1 MKAKV
6 SEQPTYMKGYDI
18 MDRLEYSSI
27 LEPDKLPGINVTD
40 TDAIIEEI
48 IKMVKGYSPKA
59 NTDMIYVAYKV
70 AQAAHKNQFRKS
82 GEPYIDH
89 PVQTAYIAAEL
100 SMDAV
105 AISSALLHDVIED
118 TQYTFDD
125 LEILFGRNVA
135 EIVDGVTKLTKLQY
149 TSHEEQQVENLRKM
163 FLAMSKD
170 IRVVIIKLIDR
181 LHNMRTLNYQSHEK
195 QLEKAKETLEI
206 YSPLAHRLGMSKIK
220 SELEDLSLKYLDPI
234 AYEEIRTNINQKKSE
249 REQYVADIIET
260 LEDKMNELGIK
271 AQITGRAKHFYSIFR
286 KMFAQNKSIDEIYDL
301 FAVRIIVDTV
311 AECYAVL
318 GMVHEMYTPIPMRFK
333 DYIAMPKPNMYQ
345 SLHTTVVG
353 PKGTPFEIQIRTW
366 DMHKVAEEGIAA
378 HWKYKEGISGQT
390 DMDSK
395 LEWVRQLLEN
405 QQDIMD
411 TDEFLNNIKLDL
423 FNEEVFALTPNGKV
437 ISLRNGSTVIDFAFA
452 IHTQVGCKMCG
463 AKVNGKIV
471 PHDYKL
477 KNGDIVEIL
486 TSPTVKGPSRDW
498 LKIVKTS
505 QAKTKINQWL
515 KKECREENIISGKE
529 YIEKE
534 CKRINVPSSV
544 LFRDEWLAPIFRKY
558 QFNSIDDL
566 YASVGYGGLTAQ
578 KVVMRLNEEYVKLK
592 KEEKSQEHQDI
603 PETRVKKSKK
613 TKNSGINVV
622 GIDNCLVRLA
632 GCCNPVPGDD
642 IIGFIT
648 KGRGV
653 SVHRADC
660 SNMQHEVLSEEDK
673 LRFIPVEWAEEKHSV
688 YIDTMK
694 IETED
699 KPGMMMAIS
708 TVLAELKL
716 NCVSFTG
723 RVTKNKIG
731 IINLSVE
738 ISDTADVKKAATK
751 IKQLPGIIS
760 VSRTKN

>member
-1 MKAKV
+1 
-6 SEQPTYMKGYDI
+6 
-18 MDRLEYSSI
+18 MDKLEYSSI
-27 LEPDKLPGINVTD
+27 LAPDKLPGIKVED
-40 TDAIIEEI
+40 TDSIINEIIE
-48 IKMVKGYSPKA
+48 MVKKYSPKA
-59 NTDMIYVAYKV
+59 NTDMIYVAYRFAK
-70 AQAAHKNQFRKS
+70 AAHKNQFRKS

-100 SMDAV
+100 SMDV
-105 AISSALLHDVIED
+105 IAICSALLHDVIED
-118 TQYTFDD
+118 TPYTFDD
-125 LEILFGRNVA
+125 VAMLFGKNVA

-181 LHNMRTLNYQSHEK
+181 LHNMRTLNFQTPAK

-206 YSPLAHRLGMSKIK
+206 YSALAHRLGMSKIK

-234 AYEEIRTNINQKKSE
+234 AYEEIRTNIKQKKDE
-249 REQYVADIIET
+249 REKYVADIIKT
-260 LEDKMNELGIK
+260 LDDKLAEINIK
-271 AQITGRAKHFYSIFR
+271 GQITGRAKHFYSIFR

-301 FAVRIIVDTV
+301 FAVRIIVDSV
-311 AECYAVL
+311 ADCYAVL

-378 HWKYKEGISGQT
+378 HWKYKEGISGQN

-395 LEWVRQLLEN
+395 LEYVRQLLDN
-405 QQDIMD
+405 QQEIMD

-423 FNEEVFALTPNGKV
+423 FEDEVFALTPNGKV

-471 PHDYKL
+471 PHDYQL
-477 KNGDIVEIL
+477 KNGEIVEIL

-515 KKECREENIISGKE
+515 KKECRDENIIHGKE
-529 YIEKE
+529 FIEKE
-534 CKRINVPSSV
+534 CRRINVTPSV
-544 LFRDEWLAPIFRKY
+544 LLREEWLAPIYRKY
-558 QFNSIDDL
+558 NFNSVDDL

-578 KVVMRLNEEYVKLK
+578 KVILRLNEEYQKLK
-592 KEEKSQEHQDI
+592 KEEKQEIKPEDI
-603 PETRVKKSKK
+603 QTNVKRKK
-613 TKNSGINVV
+613 TTNSHGVIVK

-660 SNMQHEVLSEEDK
+660 TNMQPDVLSAEDK
-673 LRFIPVEWAEEKHSV
+673 LRFIPVEWADEKRATYV
-688 YIDTMK
+688 ATLT

-699 KPGMMMAIS
+699 RTGMMMEVT
-708 TVLAELKL
+708 TVLADLKI
-716 NCVSFTG
+716 NCVSITA
-723 RVTKNKIG
+723 RVTKNHIG
-731 IINLSVE
+731 IMTLGLE
-738 ISDTADVKKAATK
+738 ISDTSDVKRASNR
-751 IKQLPGIIS
+751 IRQIQGVIS
-760 VSRTKN
+760 VSRTKG

>member
-1 MKAKV
+1 
-6 SEQPTYMKGYDI
+6 
-18 MDRLEYSSI
+18 MDKLEYSTI
-27 LEPDKLPGINVTD
+27 LAPDKLPVLTQTD
-40 TDAIIEEI
+40 TDAIVEEI

-59 NTDMIYVAYKV
+59 NTDMIYIAYRLAK
-70 AQAAHKNQFRKS
+70 AAHKNQYRKS

-89 PVQTAYIAAEL
+89 PVQSAYIAAEL

-118 TQYTFDD
+118 TPYTFEDI
-125 LEILFGRNVA
+125 ENFFGRNVA

-149 TSHEEQQVENLRKM
+149 TNHEEQQVENLRKM

-181 LHNMRTLNYQSHEK
+181 LHNMRTLNFQTPEK

-234 AYEEIRTNINQKKSE
+234 AYEEIRTNIRHKKDE
-249 REQYVADIIET
+249 REKYVADIIKT
-260 LEDKMNELGIK
+260 LESKLEEIRIPY
-271 AQITGRAKHFYSIFR
+271 QITGRAKHFYSIFR

-301 FAVRIIVDTV
+301 FAVRIIVDSV
-311 AECYAVL
+311 SDCYAVL

-378 HWKYKEGISGQT
+378 HWKYKEGVSGQT

-437 ISLRNGSTVIDFAFA
+437 ISLANGSTVIDFAFA
-452 IHTQVGCKMCG
+452 IHTQVGCKMNG

-471 PHDYKL
+471 THDYKL

-505 QAKTKINQWL
+505 QARTKINQWL
-515 KKECREENIISGKE
+515 KKECREENIIHGKE
-529 YIEKE
+529 FIEKE
-534 CKRINVPSSV
+534 CRRINVPVSE
-544 LFRDEWLAPIFRKY
+544 LFREEWLKPVYKKY
-558 QFNSIDDL
+558 NFNSVDDL

-578 KVVMRLNEEYVKLK
+578 KIVLRLNEEYIKIK
-592 KEEKSQEHQDI
+592 KEKGE
-603 PETRVKKSKK
+603 VKQPIIQIHDKK
-613 TKNSGINVV
+613 KKVNNSGVTV
-622 GIDNCLVRLA
+622 KGIDNCLVRLS

-642 IIGFIT
+642 IVGFIT

-660 SNMQHEVLSEEDK
+660 ANMQPSALSADDK
-673 LRFIPVEWAEEKHSV
+673 LRFVPVEWSQSKHGV
-688 YIDTMK
+688 YVATLT

-699 KPGMMMAIS
+699 KPGMMMHVT
-708 TVLAELKL
+708 TVLTEMKI
-716 NCVSFTG
+716 NCISVDA

-731 IINLSVE
+731 IMTLGLE
-738 ISDTADVKKAATK
+738 ISDTSDVKKVANK
-751 IKQLPGIIS
+751 IRQIPGVIS